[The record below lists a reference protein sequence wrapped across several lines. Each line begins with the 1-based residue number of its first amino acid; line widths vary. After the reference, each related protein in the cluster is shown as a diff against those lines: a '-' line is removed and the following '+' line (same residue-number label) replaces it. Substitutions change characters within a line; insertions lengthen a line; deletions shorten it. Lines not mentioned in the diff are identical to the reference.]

1 MSLPTPRVYA
11 TAADY
16 SQYVGAGGV
25 IPARLDYHLRLAS
38 QVIDLAMTGAVYDTD
53 ASGMPTD
60 TDVAAMMC
68 LATCQQ
74 VEAQAEIDDPT
85 GAKDRFDSVSISGV
99 SVHRAAGSAGNAL
112 PALCQQAALTLF
124 NAGAIPGVARQG
136 RY

>member
-1 MSLPTPRVYA
+1 MPLPSFRVYA

-16 SQYVGAGGV
+16 TQWVGDGGV

-38 QVIDLAMTGAVYDTD
+38 QVIDLAMTGAEYDTD
-53 ASGMPTD
+53 DAGMPTD
-60 TDVAAMMC
+60 TDVAALLC
-68 LATCQQ
+68 QATCQQ

-85 GAKDRFDSVSISGV
+85 GAKDRYDSVSISGV
-99 SVHRAAGSAGNAL
+99 SMHRVAGSAGNSL
-112 PALCQQAALTLF
+112 PVLCQQAAMTLF